1 MIHTC
6 DLLFCRICLLLEYV
20 SSAAGYHAVSVMSN
34 NDHATCDFQQCGILK
49 SVDLDEPVQPPFK
62 LKISK

>member
-20 SSAAGYHAVSVMSN
+20 SSAAGYHVVSAMFLIYEPRHVISN
-34 NDHATCDFQQCGILK
+34 NVVF
-49 SVDLDEPVQPPFK
+49 
-62 LKISK
+62 